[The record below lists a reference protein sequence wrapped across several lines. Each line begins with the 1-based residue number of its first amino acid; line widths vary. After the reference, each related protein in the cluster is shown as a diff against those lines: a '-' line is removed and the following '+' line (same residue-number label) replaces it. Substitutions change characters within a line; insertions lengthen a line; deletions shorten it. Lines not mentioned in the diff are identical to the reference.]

1 MSINIKNALTP
12 KREDGGLDHR
22 YGKSI
27 SNVID
32 IAGLQTIQRLEEF
45 YLKSFELEKK
55 YGGDAFNLCLSLFK
69 ANLDRWELKAL
80 KKSLRTLLQELGF
93 KPYNVTRLIGAAQFQ
108 FERKPSGYDLPVEQ
122 WNLDFCSK
130 EGIEDSIKQFDYIRS
145 LPVRSK
151 YELSLCSDDIYWDQ
165 AGFDKPIIQQI
176 TNSYSK
182 ILTTRELEALRKQ
195 YPKTKPEYWKGGRRT
210 INTKILSSTNNSI
223 TQPETQQATGSALIP
238 NQGEA
243 FEIPANDGLFMIHE
257 DSTDIEHEAVKPSQE
272 ELIQQL
278 NTIVNQIDTEKVF
291 VDDAL
296 RSKLEPIQ
304 HQLETLSDLA
314 KPRTT
319 KPKYV

>member
-27 SNVID
+27 KNVID

-45 YLKSFELEKK
+45 YEKSFELEKK
-55 YGGDAFNLCLSLFK
+55 YGSDAFNLCLSLFK
-69 ANLDRWELKAL
+69 ANLDSWELKAL

-108 FERKPSGYDLPVEQ
+108 FESKPIEYGLPVEQ
-122 WNLDFCSK
+122 WNLDFNSK
-130 EGIEDSIKQFDYIRS
+130 KQIEDHIKLFEYIQS

-151 YELSLCSDDIYWDQ
+151 YELSLCSDDIYLEN
-165 AGFDKPIIQQI
+165 GFDKPIFQQI

-182 ILTTRELEALRKQ
+182 ILTTRELESLRKQ
-195 YPKTKPEYWKGGRRT
+195 YPKTKPEYWNCGRGS
-210 INTKILSSTNNSI
+210 NSTKVLSSTNNSI
-223 TQPETQQATGSALIP
+223 TQPEPQQPTGSALMP

-243 FEIPANDGLFMIHE
+243 FEIPANDGLFVIHK
-257 DSTDIEHEAVKPSQE
+257 DSTDIEHEAVKPSQV

-278 NTIVNQIDTEKVF
+278 NTIVTQIDTEEVF
-291 VDDAL
+291 VNDAL
-296 RSKLEPIQ
+296 RSQLEPFQ
-304 HQLETLSDLA
+304 HQYEMISELA
-314 KPRTT
+314 KPIISR
-319 KPKYV
+319 PKYV

>member
-45 YLKSFELEKK
+45 YEKSFELEKK
-55 YGGDAFNLCLSLFK
+55 YGGAAFHLCLSLFK
-69 ANLDRWELKAL
+69 ANIDNWELKVL
-80 KKSLRTLLQELGF
+80 KKSLRNLLQELGF

-108 FERKPSGYDLPVEQ
+108 FERKPTGYDLPVEQ

-151 YELSLCSDDIYWDQ
+151 YELSLCSDEIYLEN
-165 AGFDKPIIQQI
+165 GFDKPIIQQI

-195 YPKTKPEYWKGGRRT
+195 YPKPKPEYWKGGRGSS
-210 INTKILSSTNNSI
+210 NTKLLSSTNNSI
-223 TQPETQQATGSALIP
+223 TQPETQHQSGSALMP

-243 FEIPANDGLFMIHE
+243 FEIPANDGLFVIHQ
-257 DSTDIEHEAVKPSQE
+257 DSTDIEHEAVQPTQE
-272 ELIQQL
+272 ELIQKL
-278 NTIVNQIDTEKVF
+278 NTIVTQIDTDKVF

-296 RSKLEPIQ
+296 RSQLEPIQ

-314 KPRTT
+314 KPRTSR
-319 KPKYV
+319 PKYV

>member
-32 IAGLQTIQRLEEF
+32 IACLQTIQRLEEF

-130 EGIEDSIKQFDYIRS
+130 ESIEDSIKQFDNIRS

-151 YELSLCSDDIYWDQ
+151 YELSLCSNDIFFEN
-165 AGFDKPIIQQI
+165 GFDKPIIQQI

-223 TQPETQQATGSALIP
+223 TQPETQHQSGSALMP
-238 NQGEA
+238 NHSEA
-243 FEIPANDGLFMIHE
+243 FEIPANDGLLVIHQ
-257 DSTDIEHEAVKPSQE
+257 DSTDIEHETVQPTQDELFETVLEAIPKLNLDELYGDEAKRSHL
-272 ELIQQL
+272 ELIQQ
-278 NTIVNQIDTEKVF
+278 N
-291 VDDAL
+291 
-296 RSKLEPIQ
+296 
-304 HQLETLSDLA
+304 LETLSDMA
-314 KPRTT
+314 KPKISR
-319 KPKYV
+319 PKYV

>member
-45 YLKSFELEKK
+45 YEKSFELEKK
-55 YGGDAFNLCLSLFK
+55 YGGDAFHLCLSLFK
-69 ANLDRWELKAL
+69 ANLDNWELKVL
-80 KKSLRTLLQELGF
+80 KKSLRNLLQELGF

-108 FERKPSGYDLPVEQ
+108 IEREPSGYGLPVEQ
-122 WNLDFCSK
+122 WNTDFSSK
-130 EGIEDSIKQFDYIRS
+130 EDIEDDIKLFDYIRS

-151 YELSLCSDDIYWDQ
+151 YELSLCSDEIYLEN
-165 AGFDKPIIQQI
+165 GFDKPIIQQI

-195 YPKTKPEYWKGGRRT
+195 YPKPKPEYWKGGRGSS
-210 INTKILSSTNNSI
+210 NTKVLSSTNNSI
-223 TQPETQQATGSALIP
+223 TQPETQHQSGSALMP

-243 FEIPANDGLFMIHE
+243 FEIPANDGLFVIHQ
-257 DSTDIEHEAVKPSQE
+257 DSTDIEHEAVQPTQD
-272 ELIQQL
+272 ELFETVLAAIPKL
-278 NTIVNQIDTEKVF
+278 NLDEVLGNEAK
-291 VDDAL
+291 
-296 RSKLEPIQ
+296 RSRLEQIQ
-304 HQLETLSDLA
+304 HNLETLSDMA
-314 KPRTT
+314 KPKISRS
-319 KPKYV
+319 KYV